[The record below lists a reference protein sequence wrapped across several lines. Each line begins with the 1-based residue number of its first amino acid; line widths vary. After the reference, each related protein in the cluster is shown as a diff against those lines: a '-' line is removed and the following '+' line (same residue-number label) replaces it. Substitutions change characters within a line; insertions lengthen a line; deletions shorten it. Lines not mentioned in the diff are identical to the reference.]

1 MLLMR
6 LQILTGVALVAGLA
20 AAAQETPRSIANPP
34 AQELT
39 VIKNNAATAVKSQGM
54 TGTCWCFSTVSL
66 IESQCMKA
74 GADARPD
81 LSEMFVVRNVYL
93 MKARNYVKRQGA
105 AQFGEGGLGHD
116 VLIAA
121 GTYGLMPES
130 VYSGKLPGQNELN
143 HSKMA
148 DTLKQFLDTLLAR
161 RPIDPKWEQGFTAL
175 MDHYMGQAPPAKFE
189 YNGKTYTPQE
199 YATKVVKFSPSD
211 YVSLTSFTHHPYYTS
226 FVLELPDNHANGSF
240 YNVALNELIGATWN
254 AVQKGYTVMWDADVS
269 NRGFAHNGGYALS
282 PKYDSLMDRKQPNP
296 AIPEVDVTPEYRQ
309 ELFEKLVTQDDHL
322 MHITGIGK
330 GKGDK
335 RFFIVKNSWGTGSK
349 FDGYLY
355 VSEPYFAVN
364 TINVIVP
371 KAALDKEL
379 MKKLHIL

>member
-1 MLLMR
+1 MRQQLMTCAVLL
-6 LQILTGVALVAGLA
+6 AGFA
-20 AAAQETPRSIANPP
+20 ATAQETPRSIANPP
-34 AQELT
+34 AQEIT
-39 VIKNNAATAVKSQGM
+39 VIRNNAATPVKYQGI

-66 IESQCMKA
+66 IESQCLKNGAA
-74 GADARPD
+74 GQPD

-121 GTYGLMPES
+121 GRDGLMPES
-130 VYSGKLPGQNELN
+130 VYSGKLPGQEQFN
-143 HSKMA
+143 HGKMA
-148 DTLKQFLDTLLAR
+148 DTLKKFLDTLLRR
-161 RPIDPKWEQGFTAL
+161 RPVDPKWEQGFAAL
-175 MDHYMGQAPPAKFE
+175 MDQYMGAAPPAKFE

-199 YATKVVKFSPSD
+199 YAKQVVKFDPAD
-211 YVSLTSFTHHPYYTS
+211 YVSLTSFTHHPFYSS

-240 YNVALNELIGATWN
+240 YNISLNELIGATWN

-269 NRGFAHNGGYALS
+269 NRGFAHDGGYALS
-282 PKYDSLMDRKQPNP
+282 PKYDSLWNRQQPDP
-296 AIPEVDVTPEYRQ
+296 SAAEVNVTPEYRQ

-335 RFFIVKNSWGTGSK
+335 RFFIVKNSWGVGSK
-349 FDGYLY
+349 FEGYLY

-364 TINVIVP
+364 TINVVVP

-379 MKKLHIL
+379 KKKLQLL